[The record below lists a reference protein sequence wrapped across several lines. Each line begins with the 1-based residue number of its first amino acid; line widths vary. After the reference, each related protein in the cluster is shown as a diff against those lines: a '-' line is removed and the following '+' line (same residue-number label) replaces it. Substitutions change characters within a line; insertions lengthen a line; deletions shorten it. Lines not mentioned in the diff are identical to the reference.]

1 MLLGTHS
8 RFFLR
13 HELSFRPAHNRGEP
27 LPFQDSGRTLNV
39 EDILRK
45 GIAAG
50 RANFVLRNQDI
61 VRLTAMDVRPRDKL
75 AVLLFRRSDPNAAAP
90 VFEHRKKGTLRKVA
104 KEIDEAVA
112 VSAHLFASLAGI
124 KNRANPTYRA
134 ILEEVPGLGRTYIQ
148 AVFHTLLTENLYHYT
163 DRRGDKK
170 ETHSIPKLDGV
181 KSEKV
186 GGALKTSHV
195 SSVTLVRPGNV
206 EGLDTAGLVVARE
219 ERMKLIIRAE
229 PEKTL
234 GVIKKIQ
241 NWMKTHDWKDALVE
255 VEMPENRKRVVSIAR
270 EADAADILFIRS
282 EPIDVGNP
290 LDPCTDKINE
300 ELVARA
306 KAMFAKDAKG

>member
-27 LPFQDSGRTLNV
+27 LQFQDTGALDV
-39 EDILRK
+39 EDILKR
-45 GIAAG
+45 GIATG
-50 RANFVLRNQDI
+50 RAQYVLRSQDI
-61 VRLTAMDVRPRDKL
+61 VRLTAMDVRPKDKL

-90 VFEHRKKGTLRKVA
+90 IFEHRKRGTLRKVDKSA
-104 KEIDEAVA
+104 DEAVA
-112 VSAHLFASLAGI
+112 VSAHLFVNLSGV

-134 ILEEVPGLGRTYIQ
+134 ILEEVPSLGRTYIQ
-148 AVFHTLLTENLYHYT
+148 AVFHALLAESIYHYT
-163 DRRGDKK
+163 DHRGDKK

-186 GGALKTSHV
+186 GGALKNSHV

-219 ERMKLIIRAE
+219 QRMKLIIRAE

-241 NWMKTHDWKDALVE
+241 SWMKTHDWKDAVVE
-255 VEMPENRKRVVSIAR
+255 VDMPENRKRLVSIAR
-270 EADAADILFIRS
+270 EADAADILFVRS

-300 ELVARA
+300 ELVTRA
-306 KAMFAKDAKG
+306 KTMFAKDARG